1 MKKTA
6 LVPFSVALLM
16 AFTLA
21 TVAHAQ
27 GDLRRRTIAITYFKD
42 PVTVRL
48 AGTRLRPQA
57 HGEATVERW
66 RKRNESEI
74 DITIENLVPAYTYGA
89 DYTTYVLWAVTP
101 AGQIDNLGE
110 FRLSGSSARLKAATP
125 YQTFAMIVT
134 AEPHYLV
141 KLPSRQVVLE
151 NLAPATPKVQ
161 VQTSE
166 VYFTGDT
173 GNFYKDTTVPEVAE
187 RDYNKTPMELL
198 QARRAVQIARLAE
211 AERFAPEDFNQ
222 AVNLLGQAEELYR
235 HGANVH
241 ETGRVS
247 RDSISLA
254 ERAREVSEER
264 AIAAERRS
272 EIARRDAE
280 VRKANA
286 NASDLSERLSDAE
299 ARLKAAEIA
308 RTDIGNQLDR
318 AIREGA
324 EARADNRQLR
334 SENDRLRAEVDR
346 LTQSFNDAQAKIQ
359 DLQSQNSTTS
369 AKLNENASRLDAIE
383 RAEREHR
390 AAEARHRSFEELRAA
405 VGGVL
410 TIKPNANGFV
420 AIIPDNLFIPN
431 QPALH
436 LRAKSK
442 MDALGQAL
450 AAHKEVAVFTIEGH
464 ADQRANAD
472 DFARSRA
479 QSVADYLAAF
489 GLSSTTFK
497 VESRGATVPLSTQ
510 RTLAAR
516 ALNRRVELVFVSPN

>member
-1 MKKTA
+1 
-6 LVPFSVALLM
+6 
-16 AFTLA
+16 
-21 TVAHAQ
+21 
-27 GDLRRRTIAITYFKD
+27 
-42 PVTVRL
+42 
-48 AGTRLRPQA
+48 
-57 HGEATVERW
+57 
-66 RKRNESEI
+66 
-74 DITIENLVPAYTYGA
+74 
-89 DYTTYVLWAVTP
+89 
-101 AGQIDNLGE
+101 
-110 FRLSGSSARLKAATP
+110 
-125 YQTFAMIVT
+125 
-134 AEPHYLV
+134 
-141 KLPSRQVVLE
+141 
-151 NLAPATPKVQ
+151 
-161 VQTSE
+161 
-166 VYFTGDT
+166 
-173 GNFYKDTTVPEVAE
+173 
-187 RDYNKTPMELL
+187 
-198 QARRAVQIARLAE
+198 
-211 AERFAPEDFNQ
+211 FNQ

-264 AIAAERRS
+264 AIAAERRA

-286 NASDLSERLSDAE
+286 TASDLSERLSDAE

-318 AIREGA
+318 AIRDGA
-324 EARADNRQLR
+324 EARAENRQLR
-334 SENDRLRAEVDR
+334 SENDRLRAEADR
-346 LTQSFNDAQAKIQ
+346 LTQSLNDAQAKIQ

-390 AAEARHRSFEELRAA
+390 TAEARHRSFEELRAA

-410 TIKPNANGFV
+410 TTRPNANGFV
-420 AIIPDNLFIPN
+420 AVIPDNLFIPN